1 MLADTWSAGVMGR
14 CIVALQPAAVRTAGS
29 LWRRAH
35 IPWRRFISGLSDPYR
50 PERHYMRGPGPK
62 CRERQGRGYEAQSV
76 TVPTADMINKQTAQ
90 NQGMPHKY
98 CPKCT
103 TLMVL
108 ERVVPKF
115 GPLPE
120 LRTYK
125 CLRCGCVIDE
135 DIGRGN

>member
-1 MLADTWSAGVMGR
+1 MTGR
-14 CIVALQPAAVRTAGS
+14 CTIALPPGGS

-35 IPWRRFISGLSDPYR
+35 IPWRRLVAALSDPYR

-62 CRERQGRGYEAQSV
+62 CRERQDCAHEAQSA
-76 TVPTADMINKQTAQ
+76 PARTAGSGDKPA
-90 NQGMPHKY
+90 GAGKSMPNKY
-98 CPKCT
+98 CPKCM

-108 ERVVPKF
+108 ERVAPAF

-125 CLRCGCVIDE
+125 CLHCGCVIDE
-135 DIGRGN
+135 DVRR